1 MKKKSLKKNML
12 LNTLQKVLS
21 IVFPLITFPY
31 ISRVLNIDD
40 VGKINFTASIVS
52 YFVLLSGLGIANYAT
67 REGARIREDREKLTL
82 FCSEMFSINLLA
94 TVIAYVGLTILFL
107 LSDKISSYGILI
119 IIQSFMIVGLT
130 LGVFW
135 IYAIEE
141 EYSYITIRTI
151 IVQLVSVLMMFGLVR
166 TQQDYIIYAMI
177 TVFANVGANIF
188 SFIHSR
194 KYVRLKLVFN
204 KNLVKHLKPIFLIF
218 ATTIA
223 ITIYVESDTTLLG
236 LLQNDYSVGVYSRAT
251 KIYTIIKQLASAV
264 VMVALPNLSSINL
277 KINFQ
282 VYANKVNSLFKTT
295 LLIVLPL
302 GVGLFL
308 TSREIIFLIA
318 GYSYVDAITPL
329 QILGIASI
337 FANLS
342 AFMTYCILLPMKLE
356 KIQLFATIFAAVIN
370 VILNFIVIPV
380 YSQDG
385 AALTTLVAEASVLLI
400 EIVYLFI
407 INKAQLG
414 FFQLSIL
421 EILSLFLGLLW
432 IITVCVL
439 ISNFTSDVLLGF
451 LIKLILSASGYFFIQ
466 YFIGFKGTFIDK

>member
-1 MKKKSLKKNML
+1 ML

-31 ISRVLNIDD
+31 ISRILNIAD

-52 YFVLLSGLGIANYAT
+52 YFVLFSGLGIANYAT
-67 REGARIREDREKLTL
+67 REGARIRENREKLTL
-82 FCSEMFSINLLA
+82 YCSELFSINLFA
-94 TVIAYVGLTILFL
+94 TVIAYIGLIIVIL
-107 LSDKISSYGILI
+107 LSDKISSYGLLI
-119 IIQSFMIVGLT
+119 IIQSFMIIGNT

-151 IVQLVSVLMMFGLVR
+151 IVQLVSVFLMFGLVR
-166 TQQDYIIYAMI
+166 AEEDYIIYAMI

-194 KYVRLKLVFN
+194 RYVQLKLVFN
-204 KNLVKHLKPIFLIF
+204 KNLLRHLKQILVIF

-251 KIYTIIKQLASAV
+251 KVYTIIKQLASAV

-277 KINFQ
+277 KSDFNI
-282 VYANKVNSLFKTT
+282 YANKANSIFKTS

-302 GVGLFL
+302 GIGLLL
-308 TSREIIFLIA
+308 TSREIIYLVA
-318 GYSYVDAITPL
+318 GRSYIDAITPL
-329 QILGIASI
+329 QTLGIASI

-342 AFMTYCILLPMKLE
+342 AYMTYCILLPLKLE
-356 KIQLFATIFAAVIN
+356 KVQLFATIFAAVIN
-370 VILNFIVIPV
+370 VILNLILIPV

-385 AALTTLVAEASVLLI
+385 AAFTTLVAEASVLII
-400 EIVYLFI
+400 EIVYLLVI
-407 INKAQLG
+407 YKIKLD
-414 FFQLSIL
+414 FFKLSRL
-421 EILSLFLGLLW
+421 EILSLTLGVLW
-432 IITVCVL
+432 IIIVCTIITSSTSVIL
-439 ISNFTSDVLLGF
+439 IGF
-451 LIKLILSASGYFFIQ
+451 LLKFVLSTVGYFFIQ
-466 YFIGFKGTFIDK
+466 YMLCFRGIFHRSNSAK